1 MWRLLG
7 LVVLIPSLLGAS
19 ATRSNRIYYVFT
31 DDRGQTQIE
40 DSIPPDYKQRGY
52 RIVNEQGVTLEV
64 VPASRT
70 APRKSPSETALSRT
84 LSVRDKALLQ
94 TFASVEDLVAARD
107 KHLLAMDGIID
118 VTKFNL
124 DLFSR
129 NLDALRQSAKK
140 IEATGEGVPERMHSD
155 ITEIQRRVEENREY
169 IARKQREKE
178 TIRARYGRDISRFKE
193 LLESSTPPDPTTSDT
208 R

>member
-7 LVVLIPSLLGAS
+7 IVFLIPALLGAS

-52 RIVNEQGVTLEV
+52 RIVNEQGITLEI
-64 VPASRT
+64 VPASHLS
-70 APRKSPSETALSRT
+70 PRKGSNETALSRA

-94 TFASVEDLVAARD
+94 TFSSVEDLVTARD
-107 KHLLAMDGIID
+107 KHLSAMDGIID

-140 IEATGEGVPERMHSD
+140 IEATGEGVPERMYSD
-155 ITEIQRRVEENREY
+155 MTEIQRRVDENREY

-178 TIRARYGRDISRFKE
+178 TIRVRYGRDITRFKE
-193 LLESSTPPDPTTSDT
+193 LLESSTPAGPAASEV